1 MLSYF
6 VKAVSSCFQYQ
17 MLPLNTKNLCKY
29 FLEGKNP
36 KPVGPN
42 TIYIHNIWI
51 YLHYAMRHFGEKI
64 GSEFLNVTELVQ
76 SY

>member
-1 MLSYF
+1 MFSYF

-17 MLPLNTKNLCKY
+17 MLPLNIKNLRKY

-42 TIYIHNIWI
+42 TV
-51 YLHYAMRHFGEKI
+51 YAYNTFGFVYTMLMRHFGEKM

-76 SY
+76 N